1 MLQCRQSIVHSSV
14 WRLTPRLRMAP
25 SMSITLKQ
33 LSQLAGAH
41 PSTVAR
47 VLHADPRQRVSSELR
62 ERILA
67 LAREH
72 DYRPNSVARS
82 LRTKRTAVFGAL
94 IPDIANPFFASVL
107 RGMEDAAAER
117 DYSIILANTDDLPTR
132 EAHSLAMLRDR
143 QVDGLLLAT
152 ARLHDPAIEQLA
164 AERVPFVLVNRHT
177 DPITPNCVVPDDY
190 GGAAAAVEHL
200 LALGH
205 QRIAHIA
212 GSGDASTGYL
222 RQQAY
227 RDTLRKHGVDH
238 YPDQDALLVRGSFR
252 ETGGYEA
259 MRTLLNL
266 SEIPTAVFAVND
278 LAALGAIHAA
288 QAAGLRVPQDI
299 SVIGF
304 NDLFH
309 ATHMLPGLTTMQVPH
324 RAMGSRAIQMLLDMI
339 LTGVMPEHPLLLPV
353 TLIAREST
361 GPAPHRR
368 SSGRARRTNATPTR

>member
-1 MLQCRQSIVHSSV
+1 M
-14 WRLTPRLRMAP
+14 P
-25 SMSITLKQ
+25 ITLKQ
-33 LSQLAGAH
+33 LSLLAGAH

-47 VLHADPRQRVSSELR
+47 VLHADPRQRVSAELR
-62 ERILA
+62 ERILT

-107 RGMEDAAAER
+107 RGMEDAVAER

-132 EAHSLAMLRDR
+132 EARSLAMLRDR

-164 AERVPFVLVNRHT
+164 AEGIPFVLVNRHT
-177 DPITPNCVVPDDY
+177 EPITPNAVVPDDY
-190 GGAAAAVEHL
+190 AGAVTAVEHL

-212 GSGDASTGYL
+212 GSDEASTGYL
-222 RQQAY
+222 RRKAY
-227 RDTLRKHGVDH
+227 IDTLRKHDVDH
-238 YPDQDALLVRGSFR
+238 FPDQDALLVKGSFR
-252 ETGGYEA
+252 EQGGYSA
-259 MRTLLNL
+259 MCTLLEL
-266 SEIPTAVFAVND
+266 PEIPTAVFAVND
-278 LAALGAIHAA
+278 LAASGAIRAIVE
-288 QAAGLRVPQDI
+288 AGLRVPQDI

-309 ATHMLPGLTTMQVPH
+309 ATHMTPTLSTMQVPH
-324 RAMGSRAIQMLLDMI
+324 RAMGTRAAERLLDMVVD
-339 LTGVMPEHPLLLPV
+339 GVTPEHPLLLPV
-353 TLIAREST
+353 TLMAREST
-361 GPAPHRR
+361 GLAPKRPP
-368 SSGRARRTNATPTR
+368 SIRARRLGATRPR

>member
-1 MLQCRQSIVHSSV
+1 M
-14 WRLTPRLRMAP
+14 P
-25 SMSITLKQ
+25 ITLKQ
-33 LSQLAGAH
+33 LSLLAGAH

-47 VLHADPRQRVSSELR
+47 VLHADPRQRVSAELR

-107 RGMEDAAAER
+107 RGMEDAVAER

-132 EAHSLAMLRDR
+132 EARSLAMLRDR

-152 ARLHDPAIEQLA
+152 ARLHDPAIEQLT
-164 AERVPFVLVNRHT
+164 AEQVPFVLVNRHT
-177 DPITPNCVVPDDY
+177 EPIMPNTVVPDDY
-190 GGAAAAVEHL
+190 TGGVTAVEHL

-205 QRIAHIA
+205 RRIAHIS
-212 GSGDASTGYL
+212 GSVEASTGYL
-222 RQQAY
+222 RRKAY
-227 RDTLRKHGVDH
+227 IDTLRNHDMDH
-238 YPDQDALLVRGSFR
+238 FPDQDALLVKGSFR
-252 ETGGYEA
+252 EQGGYTA
-259 MRTLLNL
+259 MRTLLDL
-266 SEIPTAVFAVND
+266 PEIPTAVFAVND
-278 LAALGAIHAA
+278 LAALGAIHAIIE
-288 QAAGLRVPQDI
+288 AGMRVPQDI

-309 ATHMLPGLTTMQVPH
+309 ATHMMPTLTTMQVPH
-324 RAMGSRAIQMLLDMI
+324 RAMGVRAAERLLDMVVAG
-339 LTGVMPEHPLLLPV
+339 LMPEQPLLLPV

-361 GPAPHRR
+361 GPAPQRR
-368 SSGRARRTNATPTR
+368 PSARARRASAAHPH

>member
-1 MLQCRQSIVHSSV
+1 MR
-14 WRLTPRLRMAP
+14 RLRTAT
-25 SMSITLKQ
+25 SMPITLKQ

-47 VLHADPRQRVSSELR
+47 VLHADPRQRVSVELR
-62 ERILA
+62 ERILT

-94 IPDIANPFFASVL
+94 IPDISNPFFASVL
-107 RGMEDAAAER
+107 RGMEDAVAER

-152 ARLHDPAIEQLA
+152 ARLHDTAIEQLA

-190 GGAAAAVEHL
+190 AGGVAAVEHL
-200 LALGH
+200 LTLGH
-205 QRIAHIA
+205 RRIAHIA
-212 GSGDASTGYL
+212 GSNDASTGYL
-222 RQQAY
+222 RQKAY
-227 RDTLRKHGVDH
+227 LDTLRKHNIPN
-238 YPDQDALLVRGSFR
+238 PDGLLVKGSFR
-252 ETGGYEA
+252 ESGGYEA
-259 MRTLLNL
+259 MTALLNL
-266 SEIPTAVFAVND
+266 AEIPTAVFAVND
-278 LAALGAIHAA
+278 LAALGAIHAVL
-288 QAAGLRVPQDI
+288 AAGLRVPQDI

-309 ATHMLPGLTTMQVPH
+309 ATHMTPGLTTLQVPH
-324 RAMGSRAIQMLLDMI
+324 RAMGARAAQMLLDMVI
-339 LTGVMPEHPLLLPV
+339 DGVMPEHPTLLPT
-353 TLIAREST
+353 TLIEREST

-368 SSGRARRTNATPTR
+368 HGVRARRTNVVSSR